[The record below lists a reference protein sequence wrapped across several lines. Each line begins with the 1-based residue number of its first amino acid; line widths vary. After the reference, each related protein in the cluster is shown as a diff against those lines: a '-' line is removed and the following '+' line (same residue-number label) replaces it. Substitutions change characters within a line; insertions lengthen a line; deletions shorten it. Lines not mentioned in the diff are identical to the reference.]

1 MVEHDAQIIALIELH
16 RGLERQGPGD
26 PAFSEHILTTL
37 PELPPNPR
45 IVDLGCGAG
54 AGALILARWSG
65 TTITAVDFA
74 RPFLDDLESRARAQ
88 GLDHLIKTVEADIG
102 NLNWPPGSIDL
113 LWSEGAAYNLTFEG
127 ALKTWRPLMA
137 PNGIAVIS
145 EITWFTSDIPVPVL
159 EFWQEA
165 YPQIASESQNTALA
179 RTAGFDV
186 LGVHRLPNQAWW
198 TYYYDPLIE
207 RMETLRPSADPLV
220 QRVIK
225 ETDAEIAFFKKYGD
239 CYGYAFYLLKAA

>member
-1 MVEHDAQIIALIELH
+1 
-16 RGLERQGPGD
+16 
-26 PAFSEHILTTL
+26 
-37 PELPPNPR
+37 
-45 IVDLGCGAG
+45 
-54 AGALILARWSG
+54 
-65 TTITAVDFA
+65 
-74 RPFLDDLESRARAQ
+74 
-88 GLDHLIKTVEADIG
+88 
-102 NLNWPPGSIDL
+102 
-113 LWSEGAAYNLTFEG
+113 
-127 ALKTWRPLMA
+127 MA

-207 RMETLRPSADPLV
+207 RMETLRPAADPLV